1 MEICAHPPGW
11 YAVGEFCV
19 SSAHDVTVLL
29 CGQRALTDCM
39 NGFVALLCWFQ
50 SKFVSARPIALAS
63 NLLIDDKV
71 GESSILVGDI
81 PLQF

>member
-1 MEICAHPPGW
+1 
-11 YAVGEFCV
+11 
-19 SSAHDVTVLL
+19 
-29 CGQRALTDCM
+29 M

-71 GESSILVGDI
+71 DESSILVGDI

>member
-1 MEICAHPPGW
+1 MR
-11 YAVGEFCV
+11 
-19 SSAHDVTVLL
+19 TLL
-29 CGQRALTDCM
+29 ADM
-39 NGFVALLCWFQ
+39 LL

-71 GESSILVGDI
+71 DESSILVGDI